1 MHCFDDCGPCM
12 GHSGLQAFRLMK
24 PPANRHGADAESAAT
39 AFLALRLQSEA
50 EEFCKSLDARTLTK
64 CIGHLGNVRKPSAVA
79 ALLDAFQRAGRELD
93 VIHWNAAIS
102 ACAKNSSWALA
113 LSVFEKMSSPDIISV
128 GAMINAFAKAQR
140 WTEPL
145 KLLDDAIQ
153 KKMQANAIVFSSSI
167 AAGAKSGRWQTAL
180 SLLLR
185 MGQLEVGANPLTLSS
200 AISCCSSTTEWCQ
213 ALRCLPCTR
222 RMRACSSDN
231 AATMRGIEGS
241 YNAALGAL
249 GADQWLQ
256 SLWLFQL
263 MASKRVGDSASLT
276 SVIDSVGKAGWWSAA
291 LDLLEVG
298 SQGQSDAIMFSAAI
312 NACEKCACWQLAL
325 GLLAR
330 MGPRSC
336 AACNAAISACS
347 KATAWALMEL
357 RRDTI
362 SCNSLLNACDKSQQW
377 MLSLHVL
384 ETMRTEGIQQD
395 AITFTAVLGA
405 CETSDQWAVTMH
417 LLQEVLDGGYC
428 DWQADDIDYVHY
440 FQAGSPYDCLKHMLI
455 LHTLT
460 SMVNDASPFLY
471 VDTHAGTGIYD
482 LKSPEAQRFQ
492 NHQGGIL
499 SLMKVERHAASKA
512 LSDYLRLHGIFPR
525 LCRKGSTFEE
535 TYLGSPAIAQLFLR
549 PQDAAI
555 LFDASPQV
563 ASALDRNLQSLSGT
577 SNTEVF
583 CTSSYKWF
591 SKSIKSQ
598 YQRYAHLSRVLA
610 LIDPPYDSASS
621 SDKWNLF
628 LVKRIRTMWPQSC
641 VLLWYPFVSEG
652 QTKQGLD
659 SRRFVLLWYVSS
671 VRLTLSRET
680 WTVIL
685 YTVVVLQRVFLIV
698 IEVWVNWV
706 PCVVSMHL
714 FSSFLTDLNIPP
726 ILYPHPAPE
735 SEDERKRLDQ
745 RLVAME
751 IGTVLVAD
759 LAVSPKND
767 APSESRSSMVIV
779 NPPSSF
785 EQLDFLLEDLRRNLE
800 RGNSKCQALVSF
812 RRLEKGF

>member
-1 MHCFDDCGPCM
+1 
-12 GHSGLQAFRLMK
+12 
-24 PPANRHGADAESAAT
+24 
-39 AFLALRLQSEA
+39 
-50 EEFCKSLDARTLTK
+50 
-64 CIGHLGNVRKPSAVA
+64 
-79 ALLDAFQRAGRELD
+79 
-93 VIHWNAAIS
+93 
-102 ACAKNSSWALA
+102 
-113 LSVFEKMSSPDIISV
+113 
-128 GAMINAFAKAQR
+128 MINAFAKAQR

-652 QTKQGLD
+652 QTK
-659 SRRFVLLWYVSS
+659 
-671 VRLTLSRET
+671 
-680 WTVIL
+680 
-685 YTVVVLQRVFLIV
+685 
-698 IEVWVNWV
+698 
-706 PCVVSMHL
+706 
-714 FSSFLTDLNIPP
+714 
-726 ILYPHPAPE
+726 
-735 SEDERKRLDQ
+735 RLDQ

-767 APSESRSSMVIV
+767 APSESR
-779 NPPSSF
+779 
-785 EQLDFLLEDLRRNLE
+785 
-800 RGNSKCQALVSF
+800 RGPADPAGCVTPCRCQV
-812 RRLEKGF
+812 G

>member
-1 MHCFDDCGPCM
+1 
-12 GHSGLQAFRLMK
+12 
-24 PPANRHGADAESAAT
+24 
-39 AFLALRLQSEA
+39 
-50 EEFCKSLDARTLTK
+50 
-64 CIGHLGNVRKPSAVA
+64 
-79 ALLDAFQRAGRELD
+79 
-93 VIHWNAAIS
+93 
-102 ACAKNSSWALA
+102 
-113 LSVFEKMSSPDIISV
+113 
-128 GAMINAFAKAQR
+128 
-140 WTEPL
+140 
-145 KLLDDAIQ
+145 
-153 KKMQANAIVFSSSI
+153 
-167 AAGAKSGRWQTAL
+167 
-180 SLLLR
+180 
-185 MGQLEVGANPLTLSS
+185 
-200 AISCCSSTTEWCQ
+200 
-213 ALRCLPCTR
+213 
-222 RMRACSSDN
+222 
-231 AATMRGIEGS
+231 
-241 YNAALGAL
+241 
-249 GADQWLQ
+249 
-256 SLWLFQL
+256 
-263 MASKRVGDSASLT
+263 
-276 SVIDSVGKAGWWSAA
+276 
-291 LDLLEVG
+291 
-298 SQGQSDAIMFSAAI
+298 MFSAAI

-347 KATAWALMEL
+347 KATAWVAGLSLFNHMALMEL

>member
-1 MHCFDDCGPCM
+1 M
-12 GHSGLQAFRLMK
+12 
-24 PPANRHGADAESAAT
+24 
-39 AFLALRLQSEA
+39 
-50 EEFCKSLDARTLTK
+50 
-64 CIGHLGNVRKPSAVA
+64 
-79 ALLDAFQRAGRELD
+79 
-93 VIHWNAAIS
+93 
-102 ACAKNSSWALA
+102 
-113 LSVFEKMSSPDIISV
+113 
-128 GAMINAFAKAQR
+128 
-140 WTEPL
+140 
-145 KLLDDAIQ
+145 
-153 KKMQANAIVFSSSI
+153 
-167 AAGAKSGRWQTAL
+167 
-180 SLLLR
+180 
-185 MGQLEVGANPLTLSS
+185 
-200 AISCCSSTTEWCQ
+200 
-213 ALRCLPCTR
+213 
-222 RMRACSSDN
+222 
-231 AATMRGIEGS
+231 
-241 YNAALGAL
+241 
-249 GADQWLQ
+249 
-256 SLWLFQL
+256 
-263 MASKRVGDSASLT
+263 
-276 SVIDSVGKAGWWSAA
+276 
-291 LDLLEVG
+291 
-298 SQGQSDAIMFSAAI
+298 
-312 NACEKCACWQLAL
+312 
-325 GLLAR
+325 
-330 MGPRSC
+330 
-336 AACNAAISACS
+336 
-347 KATAWALMEL
+347 ALMEL

-652 QTKQGLD
+652 QTK
-659 SRRFVLLWYVSS
+659 
-671 VRLTLSRET
+671 
-680 WTVIL
+680 
-685 YTVVVLQRVFLIV
+685 
-698 IEVWVNWV
+698 
-706 PCVVSMHL
+706 
-714 FSSFLTDLNIPP
+714 
-726 ILYPHPAPE
+726 
-735 SEDERKRLDQ
+735 RLDQ

-767 APSESRSSMVIV
+767 APSESRPLVKAFLGTTPRGWQVMLTPPYDTSTIFTFLNGKQFSLRKLEFTSPSENSIDGQSFDMEMQLVHAASDGQMLISSVFLKVGLVDGNEYLSTFWPQFPPKVTPDGTAAQIANPYYAALPGGRSCFIFNGSGTVPPCGTDTIWMVFKEPLVI
-779 NPPSSF
+779 SRAQRDLYRGD
-785 EQLDFLLEDLRRNLE
+785 EALESEIWRRN
-800 RGNSKCQALVSF
+800 G
-812 RRLEKGF
+812 